1 MRMRLAVFVF
11 CVAAL
16 ALPAVAVAH
25 GRAMT
30 VALDYRLRL
39 DPAVTR
45 LSQIRVT
52 ILDGD
57 RALHLSVRGNARVVV
72 LGELGEPMLRFD
84 EGVWVN
90 RSSPTAQANRLV
102 RRPGRGWKRVAG
114 SRSYSWHENRLVPP
128 PFEAGRSGRIAHW
141 NIPLIVNGRRV
152 SIGGSF
158 LWVAR
163 PVFWP
168 WAAAIAAA
176 VGVAVAAMR
185 MRRRLRRAITVVTGV
200 LAGLAG
206 LTAETAFSLR
216 DAPSGN
222 IAWIISVAVF
232 ALAAI
237 AAWSLVVT
245 RGAQRAYLA
254 GTIGGGV
261 AVFCLF
267 WLGVFFH
274 GAVISALSAE
284 STRLVCSV
292 AFAAGLT
299 SLIGLFGVESDD
311 LDSHDRADVL
321 PDQLASSPVAAA

>member
-1 MRMRLAVFVF
+1 MRMPSTVFVLS
-11 CVAAL
+11 VAAL
-16 ALPAVAVAH
+16 ALPGVAAAH
-25 GRAMT
+25 GRAMP
-30 VALDYRLRL
+30 VALDYRLRV
-39 DPAVTR
+39 DPGVAR
-45 LSQIRVT
+45 LSVIRVS

-57 RALHLSVRGNARVVV
+57 RALHLSVRGEARVVV
-72 LGELGEPMLRFD
+72 LGELGEPMLRLD
-84 EGVWVN
+84 DGVWVN

-128 PFEAGRSGRIAHW
+128 PFEAGRSGRVARW
-141 NIPLIVNGRRV
+141 SIPLIVNGRRV

-158 LWVAR
+158 VWVPR
-163 PVFWP
+163 PAFWP
-168 WAAAIAAA
+168 WAAGIAAA
-176 VGVAVAAMR
+176 VGLALAAMWTQ
-185 MRRRLRRAITVVTGV
+185 RRLRRAITVVTGV

-232 ALAAI
+232 GLAAI
-237 AAWSLVVT
+237 AAWSLAVT

-299 SLIGLFGVESDD
+299 SLIGLFGIDGDEVDSDD
-311 LDSHDRADVL
+311 GADML
-321 PDQLASSPVAAA
+321 PDQLASSPVAVA